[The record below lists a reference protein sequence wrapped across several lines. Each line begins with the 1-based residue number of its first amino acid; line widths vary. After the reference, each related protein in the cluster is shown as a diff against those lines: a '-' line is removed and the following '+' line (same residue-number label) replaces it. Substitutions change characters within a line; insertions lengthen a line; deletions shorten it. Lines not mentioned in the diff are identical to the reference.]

1 VTAPRW
7 STPYADQVRDDLV
20 RLVEASEGTAR
31 PAPRRRTA
39 VDRPRL
45 LVTGVVAAIVVVL
58 AVFAIR
64 AGLERPSPGPAASP
78 SAATAAPTPARP
90 AAEVRAELQEALF
103 ALLPASARTAPSL
116 TWSDD
121 RASPTGGAID
131 TDGRSMLLAAAC
143 EGGGTLAVIVSGSNV
158 ERPTRVLRCAE
169 LSTLGPIDL
178 SQAGGTDPPGPVGFD
193 VRVRSGDPR
202 FFAKAVA
209 VDPEEVD
216 RDRAVLP

>member
-1 VTAPRW
+1 MTAPRW
-7 STPYADQVRDDLV
+7 STPYADRVRDDLV
-20 RLVEASEGTAR
+20 RLVEAPEASTGT
-31 PAPRRRTA
+31 APRRTP
-39 VDRPRL
+39 VDRPRV

-58 AVFAIR
+58 AAFAIR
-64 AGLERPSPGPAASP
+64 AGIDRPSPGPAASP
-78 SAATAAPTPARP
+78 SAVTAQPAPTRP
-90 AAEVRAELQEALF
+90 PAEVRAELHEALF
-103 ALLPASARTAPSL
+103 ALLPTSARSAPSL

-121 RASPTGGAID
+121 RGAPTGGAID

-143 EGGGTLAVIVSGSNV
+143 EGGGTLSVIVSGSNV

-193 VRVRSGDPR
+193 VRVRSGHPR

-216 RDRAVLP
+216 RARTIRP